1 MDSVCSEKSELSS
14 MLQRLSLNSAKTL
27 HLSLATKIEATIKKL
42 QKFPGWEACDI
53 LLFRGGICHSLPPH
67 GGLSEK
73 KGKRATTSKQINK
86 LADAVGARGHTSTIH
101 SRRFQEVMFSI
112 NHSYQMWSMKTY
124 SVVESFI
131 GSLRFLDSRTN

>member
-1 MDSVCSEKSELSS
+1 MDSVCAERIELSS

-27 HLSLATKIEATIKKL
+27 HLSLATKIEATFKKL
-42 QKFPGWEACDI
+42 QKFPAWEAGDI
-53 LLFRGGICHSLPPH
+53 LLFRGSIYDPLPSR
-67 GGLSEK
+67 GDLSEK

-86 LADAVGARGHTSTIH
+86 LADAVGARGHTSIIH
-101 SRRFQEVMFSI
+101 SRRFHEVKFSI
-112 NHSYQMWSMKTY
+112 NHSYQLWSMKTC